1 MRVEL
6 ANPGLLLKPAMFAQV
21 ELVVS
26 ARGPMVSVPLSAVID
41 SGTRQIVLV
50 QQGEGRFAPRQVKL
64 GARSDNYVEV
74 VDGVKDG
81 EQGVVAVSYTHLD
94 VYKRQGMRR
103 SPKVKGGGAGGV
115 AATTATVPLLP
126 GDPRLH
132 AESTVTEVIAAQHG
146 GHDGHRE

>member
-1 MRVEL
+1 MEL

-81 EQGVVAVSYTHLD
+81 EQVVVAANFLIDAESNLKAVSYTHL
-94 VYKRQGMRR
+94 
-103 SPKVKGGGAGGV
+103 
-115 AATTATVPLLP
+115 TLP
-126 GDPRLH
+126 TSDL
-132 AESTVTEVIAAQHG
+132 V
-146 GHDGHRE
+146 